1 MNSNLDDVFTKLTSK
16 YKVQDDLVEVETQVH
31 IEWVNN
37 FGWFEQVISVVNSD
51 IEDVIGGSLWF
62 SRDEGKFTLH
72 DYDGVYEL
80 PFAVVQSLKTLDNVG
95 FEEFIIP
102 DVYYIR
108 PVTLDINREDIK
120 IYRQNS

>member
-1 MNSNLDDVFTKLTSK
+1 MNSNLDDVFTGLTSK

-37 FGWFEQVISVVNSD
+37 FGWFEQAISVVNTD
-51 IEDVIGGSLWF
+51 IVDVIGGSLWF
-62 SRDEGKFTLH
+62 SRDGDKFTLYN
-72 DYDGVYEL
+72 YDGIYEL

-108 PVTLDINREDIK
+108 PVTLDVNREDK
-120 IYRQNS
+120 TYRQKS